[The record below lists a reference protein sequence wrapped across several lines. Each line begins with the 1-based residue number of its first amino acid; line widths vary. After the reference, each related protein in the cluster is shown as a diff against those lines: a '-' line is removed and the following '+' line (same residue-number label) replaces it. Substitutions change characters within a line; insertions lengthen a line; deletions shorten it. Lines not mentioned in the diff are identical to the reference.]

1 MGYQFRK
8 NSDNGKKCI
17 VHVPNFSII
26 FPIRRKATS
35 TVTQQTVHPIKGLI
49 MIQKMGVTEEEWNI
63 QEHYQLLT
71 WRITSKN
78 EEKGT
83 AKTCPS

>member
-1 MGYQFRK
+1 
-8 NSDNGKKCI
+8 
-17 VHVPNFSII
+17 
-26 FPIRRKATS
+26 
-35 TVTQQTVHPIKGLI
+35 